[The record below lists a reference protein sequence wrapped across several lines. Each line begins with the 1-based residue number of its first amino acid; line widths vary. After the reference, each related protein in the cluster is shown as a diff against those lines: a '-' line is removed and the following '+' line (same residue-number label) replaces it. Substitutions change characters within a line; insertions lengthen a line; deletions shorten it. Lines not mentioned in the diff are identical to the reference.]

1 VTCAYPSF
9 EIPFCRALRPREH
22 LGVFSGLLGEAGMAV
37 DDANKKVFF
46 LNNPST
52 NAVSIEG
59 FSQTSYSRSG
69 TLSVTSA
76 TSPGRDLVRW
86 GANGFAVATQNQ
98 VLVLTGTLP

>member
-1 VTCAYPSF
+1 
-9 EIPFCRALRPREH
+9 
-22 LGVFSGLLGEAGMAV
+22 LGRSRVISGLLGEAGMAV

-46 LNNPST
+46 LNNSSA

-59 FSQTSYSRSG
+59 FSQTSYSSTG

-86 GANGFAVATQNQ
+86 MR
-98 VLVLTGTLP
+98 TGWLLLPTTKPWF